1 MKMFKDIRQL
11 WIITIINMIL
21 AHTFNI
27 ILTLLYKTYTNLDIN
42 RLKELIVRNI
52 KLNQTVYKLSNGF
65 L

>member
-11 WIITIINMIL
+11 WIITIINMIP

-27 ILTLLYKTYTNLDIN
+27 ILTLLYKNYTNLNIN
-42 RLKELIVRNI
+42 RLNILIARNI